1 MTLPLF
7 DRLQD
12 VADRLDA
19 SISEAQR
26 LREKLETDILLADAL
41 AALRSISSSGVSEGK
56 RVQIAAVKRRIS
68 ERICA

>member
-19 SISEAQR
+19 SISEATR

-41 AALRSISSSGVSEGK
+41 AALRSIPSSGVSEGK

-68 ERICA
+68 QRICA